1 MKSGNIII
9 TSVNSDDAKTNKR
22 HIFPGDLNEVKDKWS
37 IASDFRLAIEN
48 IVEFE
53 KETNYFEGKNILEL
67 GFCTGIPSAY
77 ALKHGASNATLVY
90 PNEET
95 YEIFIKPT
103 ITKNN
108 VDTKVKFIV
117 GDIENLL
124 DKIGTEKFD
133 IILAPELVFTR
144 EEYFERIHDMLDS
157 VLTEDG
163 IVIFSGRTH
172 SNSCSG
178 SIQSMLELIKSKNRF
193 DAMDRTS
200 NSLRHDTAP
209 RKFVQLMRKM

>member
-1 MKSGNIII
+1 MESGNGAAVSFNN
-9 TSVNSDDAKTNKR
+9 TKQNER

-53 KETNYFEGKNILEL
+53 KETNFFKGKNILEL
-67 GFCTGIPSAY
+67 GFCTGIPSTY
-77 ALKHGASNATLVY
+77 ALQHGALAATLVY

-108 VDTKVKFIV
+108 VNEKVKFIV
-117 GDIENLL
+117 GNIENLL
-124 DKIGTEKFD
+124 DKIGNEKFD
-133 IILAPELVFTR
+133 IILAPELVFTK
-144 EEYFERIHDMLDS
+144 EEYFEKIHEMLDS